1 MTDSPINPNE
11 REDRRKY
18 PRVEKHF
25 IVTFFEADKQDAEHS
40 ISQLRNI
47 SRGGVLFSSSVIHA
61 PGKKLQIMIKTPYMA
76 STLSVQGTVLECKE
90 RIPGVIYE
98 IRVEIKD
105 LDADADAIFKKIE
118 EAFLKSQQD
127 Y

>member
-1 MTDSPINPNE
+1 MSDDSRKPDE
-11 REDRRKY
+11 REDRRKH

-25 IVTFFEADKQDAEHS
+25 IVTFFEADKQDADHS
-40 ISQLRNI
+40 ISQLKNI
-47 SRGGVLFSSSVIHA
+47 SRGGVLFSSSVVHA

-76 STLSVQGTVLECKE
+76 STLSVVGTVLDCTEK
-90 RIPGVIYE
+90 IPGVIYE
-98 IRVEIKD
+98 IRAEIKN
-105 LDADADAIFKKIE
+105 LDSDADAIFKKIE